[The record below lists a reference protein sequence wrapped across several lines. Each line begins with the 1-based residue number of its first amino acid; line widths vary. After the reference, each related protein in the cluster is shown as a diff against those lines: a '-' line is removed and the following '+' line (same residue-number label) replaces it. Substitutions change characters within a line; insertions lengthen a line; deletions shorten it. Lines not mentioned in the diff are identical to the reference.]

1 LKTLEDD
8 LKSSLNRLDVDLNV
22 KVVAL
27 DTTTHSRIQTLTD
40 QIIDQRK
47 EDIQTFSDNLHQLQ
61 KVKISIELF
70 YEELFIKLFSQFI

>member
-1 LKTLEDD
+1 MTPFLQRIQIKTLEDD
-8 LKSSLNRLDVDLNV
+8 LRSKLSQLDVDLNV

-61 KVKISIELF
+61 KVTEIISRRN
-70 YEELFIKLFSQFI
+70 